1 MSIIEIYNTHCC
13 GEIGDVIVAGDIQL
27 EGETIFEQSKYLFEN
42 KKLRNFVLNEPRGGV
57 FKHCNLIVNPK
68 NKEAS
73 AGFIIMEP
81 EDNPPMSGSNS
92 ICVATV
98 LLEKNL
104 IESTEPFTNF
114 ILEAPGGLISI
125 KAEVKNKIT
134 KSVEIENLPSFV
146 DLMDVKLKTKNY
158 GEIIVSTVFGGDTF
172 IICNARDFNLT
183 IEPKNA
189 KKFVEISK
197 EIIKIANQEFGFSHP
212 TISSL
217 DYISFCQFI
226 EPVKINNSQQ
236 KEGWNTVCIR
246 PGKLD
251 RSPCGTGTS
260 ARLALMK
267 EKNEIDVNEVFIS
280 RSIIGS
286 TFETKIKEEV
296 ISNGKKM
303 IKPLIKGSAFITG
316 KQELYVSKNDPF
328 PEGYRLNDTWPD
340 F

>member
-13 GEIGDVIVAGDIQL
+13 GEIGDVIVAGDIKL

>member
-42 KKLRNFVLNEPRGGV
+42 KKLRNFVLNEPRGGA

-197 EIIKIANQEFGFSHP
+197 EIIKIANQEFSFSHP

-226 EPVKINNSQQ
+226 EPVKVNSSQQ